1 MCGELPFIYFL
12 DVVNLLVMNILV
24 VASLCMFLIMSLGG
38 VCHLLLLL
46 GLVAIM
52 RILKSVLF
60 LEQEKC
66 ERERWDV
73 GGPELILG

>member
-1 MCGELPFIYFL
+1 MWGASFYLFFGRCKSFGDEHPCGCIFMHVFNY
-12 DVVNLLVMNILV
+12 V
-24 VASLCMFLIMSLGG
+24 LGG